1 MLLASAGPDSEGSQG
16 RGRVHTCSAP
26 TGASPHARHFL
37 YFLEPSQQGWA
48 PGQFVILQ
56 TGKQRSQVTRE
67 AHTGSEEQARIFI
80 FKFYLFIFT
89 CLKGREGQKDR
100 DLPFTGS
107 LLGQE
112 PGTHSRPTTWVAR
125 TLVLEPYLLPPSNW
139 NQEWS
144 WDTNLCPLRWVAGI
158 PSGVLTAIPKAPS

>member
-1 MLLASAGPDSEGSQG
+1 MPLLALTLKVPRGGAGCTPVQLRQVPALMLGTFS
-16 RGRVHTCSAP
+16 
-26 TGASPHARHFL
+26 L